1 MKKTIIF
8 ALLFCGCM
16 PQQKLMGRL
25 IDTSGPVADAAVLGM
40 IWVEDAAKA
49 LPAPEINSITPEDR
63 DVALDKD
70 MAARGL
76 PAAYSRTFSD
86 KGGHFTIAKLHFS
99 SETEQAIKAMKQP
112 RITRV
117 TLWAFQRNYRK
128 QAVTLFPKQGE
139 DVSPATLLLLKPAD
153 WKELY
158 RDNTVDTLTQDYM
171 VKGYSKEFGA
181 TKQEKRWLLEYTH
194 SNLWKAYVDS
204 DIKGDKEMT
213 ELCGRD
219 YSGVTVSTAGIA
231 WDQTHE
237 RCAELKKRMGA
248 VREIEES
255 WISHSNK
262 SGDALAAAKEVV
274 RQAIALLPTEA
285 SEPKEYES
293 LILAGLEDAANA
305 KNKEAVLSANPG
317 LSMEEEAKL
326 QYGKGDKAS
335 AYRAMGKT
343 IFTQIPEEI
352 KRGELTA
359 QLAARTIPG
368 IRETA
373 AGFYLLMNR
382 PLTAQLPGGDGGNH
396 KDNLK
401 ELDISSETIS
411 EADAGIKLVEEE
423 LVFKDEAGQLIV
435 EPALNG
441 PEEVLK
447 KHHPRKLTYVE
458 AKKLG
463 VSRLYFKG
471 MSGAADKTLPLETK
485 TEELKQGKEKI
496 LKRIISNRPVFSKNN
511 NWVLVDRSI
520 VESQYEIDA
529 DGKKHYG
536 YDGQT
541 TTGRFDLYDSHG
553 LKRYNKEFVAGRGV
567 SGAYPNIVVAD
578 NGTVAVPTDDKPGGG
593 NPIVYVFDA
602 SGQLILEYSHAD
614 VDIGGASIDKISPNG
629 RYLAIRASFNYA
641 STVTVFFDLKTKKSW
656 KAEQDYVIYE
666 ITNDG
671 FVRCDYYD
679 DKKQA
684 PSLTTV
690 MDIKPYLRE

>member
-1 MKKTIIF
+1 MKKTILF
-8 ALLFCGCM
+8 AVLFCGCL
-16 PQQKLMGRL
+16 PQQKLSGRL

-49 LPAPEINSITPEDR
+49 LPMPAIYGITPEDR
-63 DVALDKD
+63 DAALDKD

-76 PAAYSRTFSD
+76 PVAYSRAFSD
-86 KGGHFTIAKLHFS
+86 KDGQFRLEKLHFS
-99 SETEQAIKAMKQP
+99 AATTRAIKAMKQP
-112 RITRV
+112 QITRV

-128 QAVTLFPKQGE
+128 QAVTLFPRQGKE
-139 DVSPATLLLLKPAD
+139 VSPATLELIKPAD

-181 TKQEKRWLLEYTH
+181 TEHEKRWLLEYTH

-255 WISHSNK
+255 WISHANK
-262 SGDALAAAKEVV
+262 SGDTFAAAKEVV
-274 RQAIALLPTEA
+274 RQAIALLPAEA
-285 SEPKEYES
+285 AEPKEYES
-293 LILAGLEDAANA
+293 LILAGIEDAANA

-317 LSMEEEAKL
+317 LSMEEEARL

-335 AYRAMGKT
+335 AYRAMGNA
-343 IFTQIPEEI
+343 IYTQMPDEI
-352 KRGELTA
+352 KQGELTA
-359 QLAARTIPG
+359 QLAARAIPG

-396 KDNLK
+396 KDKLK
-401 ELDISSETIS
+401 ELDKSTETIS
-411 EADAGIKLVEEE
+411 EADAAIKLVEEE
-423 LVFKDEAGQLIV
+423 LLFKDEAGQLIV
-435 EPALNG
+435 EPALNN
-441 PEEVLK
+441 PEEILK
-447 KHHPRKLTYVE
+447 KHQPRKLKYIET
-458 AKKLG
+458 KKL
-463 VSRLYFKG
+463 STPRLYFKG
-471 MSGAADKTLPLETK
+471 RAGVADKILPLETK
-485 TEELKQGKEKI
+485 TEELDQGGDIK
-496 LKRIISNRPVFSKNN
+496 LGRLSLSRPVFPKNN

-520 VESQYEIDA
+520 VESQYEIDSG
-529 DGKKHYG
+529 GKKHYG

-541 TTGRFDLYDSHG
+541 TTGKFDLYDSRG
-553 LKRYNKEFVAGRGV
+553 LKRYSKEFVAGRGV

-656 KAEQDYVIYE
+656 KAEHSYVIYE
-666 ITNDG
+666 MTNDG
-671 FVRCDYYD
+671 LVQCDYYD
-679 DKKQA
+679 DKNKTRA
-684 PSLTTV
+684 PTVV
-690 MDIKPYLRE
+690 MDIKPYLLE